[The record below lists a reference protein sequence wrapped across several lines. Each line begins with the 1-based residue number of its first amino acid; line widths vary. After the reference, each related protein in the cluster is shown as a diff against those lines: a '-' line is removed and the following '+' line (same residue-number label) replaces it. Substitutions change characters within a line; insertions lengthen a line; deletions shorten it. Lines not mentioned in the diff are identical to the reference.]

1 MAKNNTQFNRI
12 NIETPDK
19 TKTKLPWSR
28 NFFTTSSFGECVP
41 LQVKK
46 ILAHSKTVCG
56 TDQLLRLSPM
66 VLPTYGDVKLKI
78 WHNFVGMSDLIRS
91 YTKFVTGQPYSTTQ
105 GVRTQTY
112 KPRMKLS
119 DISSLIL
126 IGCKFT
132 IYDYDT
138 INGTELTPDA
148 RATNW
153 RLYETND
160 SVDNLYRKAEI
171 VTQLLSQGYLG
182 SVTYED
188 ARFPSYRGIMVSPR
202 MFNENAPTNLVPCAN
217 QNIVAGSQDPDTQVW
232 TANPD
237 CDLFGTTYADDG
249 VIKSAEVPLNKAD
262 FVFTRNIGTEQ
273 NPSFVAFAVR
283 LSSFGTRLYKI
294 LKACGFEV
302 NFADNESYLDILPLF
317 AYYKTYFDSF
327 GLCLYQNYE
336 STNAAYLLNQYDNAN
351 STVFDLGNTEFMR
364 FIYDLGNTYVA
375 DVQDFISAHQR
386 TDAVSTNSEG
396 FIKNIVLDPNYNGQD
411 LTDNISQFPNPQS
424 EYPNVTMVTNHV
436 FIDKVNHSEVSAE
449 LLKRLYKFTNRNT
462 IAGRRI
468 AELLRAAGYGAYVDE
483 QKSSFIGYSEV
494 QVSVSDINATAD
506 SYNTPDQKG
515 SILGEYVGKGIG
527 YNEKVSQKKFVYE
540 NEEVGYWITMVAV
553 VPSAGYTQSLD
564 PLLYCT
570 EREEEYQREMDGL
583 GQEFTR
589 KNVLVGGPSWY
600 HRNAFNDKNAFRDS
614 FGLVPRETRYKVAHQ
629 LVSGDFALRS
639 TRDGYLPFSVDK
651 FIDVGNREVV
661 QKYPEQPLPNMR
673 FFTAR
678 TNFNMTD
685 VPIAGNTWRF
695 NARYP
700 WLNNFNR
707 IFASMPDEVA
717 QRLDLGDEGS
727 LIMYELTHRVYDG
740 FILLGR
746 FDMDAF
752 SPVLAIADSYGT
764 MDEDGKSNTSM
775 TKA

>member
-28 NFFTTSSFGECVP
+28 NFFTTSAFGEVVP

-46 ILAHSKTVCG
+46 ILAHTKTVCG

-105 GVRTQTY
+105 GIRTQEF
-112 KPRMKLS
+112 KPKMKLS
-119 DISSLIL
+119 DISALVL

-132 IYDYDT
+132 IYDFDT
-138 INGTELTPDA
+138 LNGSVMEPDA
-148 RATNW
+148 FTSNW
-153 RLYETND
+153 RLYEVN
-160 SVDNLYRKAEI
+160 SSLDNMYRKYEI
-171 VTQLLSQGYLG
+171 AQQLFAANYVST
-182 SVTYED
+182 VDYED
-188 ARFPSYRGIMVSPR
+188 ARFPSYRGIMLSPR
-202 MFNENAPTNLVPCAN
+202 MFNENAPTNLIPCAN
-217 QNIVAGSQDPDTQVW
+217 QHIIPGVENPDTHVW
-232 TANPD
+232 TSFTD
-237 CDLFGTTYADDG
+237 CDIFGTTYEDDG
-249 VIKSAEVPLNKAD
+249 TIKSAEVSLDKAD
-262 FVFTRNIGTEQ
+262 FCFTRNIGTTD
-273 NPSFVAFAVR
+273 NPSFVCFAVR
-283 LSSFGTRLYKI
+283 LSSFGARLYKI
-294 LKACGFEV
+294 LKSCGFEL
-302 NFADNESYLDILPLF
+302 NFADNESELDILPIF
-317 AYYKTYFDSF
+317 AFYKTYFDSF

-336 STNAAYLLNQYDNAN
+336 STNAAYFLNQYDNC
-351 STVFDLGNTEFMR
+351 SYQFDLGNAQFMN
-364 FIYDLGNTYVA
+364 FVYDLGNCYVA
-375 DVQDFISAHQR
+375 DVQDFVSAHQR

-411 LTDNISQFPNPQS
+411 LVDNISQFPNPQT
-424 EYPNVTMVTNHV
+424 EYGSVTMVTNHV

-462 IAGRRI
+462 VAGRRI

-506 SYNTPDQKG
+506 SYNTPDQRG
-515 SILGEYVGKGIG
+515 SILGEYVGKGVG
-527 YNEKVSQKKFVYE
+527 YDEKVSQKKFTYE
-540 NEEVGYWITMVAV
+540 NEEVGYWVTMVAV

-564 PLLYCT
+564 PLLYCI
-570 EREEEYQREMDGL
+570 EREDEYQREMDGL
-583 GQEFTR
+583 GMEFTR
-589 KNVLVGGPSWY
+589 KNVLVGGPAWY
-600 HRNAFNDKNAFRDS
+600 RRNSDSVKGQYRAS

-629 LVSGDFALRS
+629 LVSGDFALRG

-651 FIDVGNREVV
+651 FIDADDREVV
-661 QKYPEQPLPNMR
+661 QRFPEQALPNMR
-673 FFTAR
+673 FYTAHA
-678 TNFNMTD
+678 NFSMGQ

-707 IFASMPDEVA
+707 IFASMPDEVYNKL
-717 QRLDLGDEGS
+717 RLGEESS
-727 LIMYELTHRVYDG
+727 LVMYELTHRVYDG

-746 FDMDAF
+746 FDMDAY